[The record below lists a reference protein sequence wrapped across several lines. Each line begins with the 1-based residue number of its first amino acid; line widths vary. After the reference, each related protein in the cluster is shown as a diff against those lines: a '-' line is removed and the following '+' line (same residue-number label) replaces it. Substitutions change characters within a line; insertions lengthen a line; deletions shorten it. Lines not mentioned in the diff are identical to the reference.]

1 MAQYPIDI
9 KLDTGSADRD
19 LKNLNTQLDQTEKS
33 TIAAAQAANQ
43 LSAADQQVAKASQ
56 QLAQQQVQQA
66 AKAAA
71 VARATR
77 EAAQE
82 QSRLLATQGAAARAA
97 GETVNNQQK
106 FADLAKTIKQ
116 ATADEKK
123 AIDDLTNSLK
133 KLDNQQNNTNQSA
146 QKTNTAFD
154 TIATGVK
161 GFIGLQVV
169 STLGT
174 WGKAFIDTATQVEL
188 LQSRIELYSNSSVEA
203 TQIFQQLVQ
212 QANRAGT
219 DIQTAANSFQ
229 RFAAAGRDVGISNQT
244 ILQFTDNL
252 QKLARVSGSS
262 SQEAGAALYQLSQ
275 AFGSGR
281 LSGDEFRSVSEQ
293 LPVVLRVLAKEM
305 GVTTGELKQLGSDGK
320 ITRDEMLLLNNAT
333 DDINAQFDRMP
344 RTVDQAATA
353 LQNNLSVAIAELDQ
367 QIGASKFLAKFLDL
381 LAGGVSGVTDLVK
394 AAGEIDKMAQATN
407 NLNAVTSQRESNL
420 KEIADLEKQIQNGYT
435 TQSIGGYTKFVN
447 NTADAQKRLTELKK
461 IDVQLTKQQAD
472 AQRQVTQATPLG
484 KGVAEN
490 LASQASQ
497 LASLNKSVT
506 AAGRPDADAAK
517 QIKNLQEQFTYT
529 KALADGN
536 YELAAAQKLGNKAT
550 KDQISS
556 YAALLKQQAEYK
568 QGLKD
573 DKKAQSEAAAAA
585 KRAQKELERNQAA
598 NEKYLKTL
606 NNKVT
611 AGQYDVQLAREQV
624 QLSLTQGA
632 SVDQLTA
639 AYQKSY
645 QVQQQL
651 TLQSQQAEAQ
661 SRLNKDATDA
671 ERKAVDEQVA
681 ALQRQQEAKR
691 LAAQVSQVQSDVT
704 STLNPV
710 QGQMDQISQQEAQ
723 RLTVAE
729 QARQQDLINEQ
740 QYQDLKTQIMMA
752 GEQQRNDVMTANN
765 AMLLG
770 ATGDLFGGLA
780 DVLKNAQGEQSSIY
794 KTMFAASKAFAIA
807 QASVLLWQNVSKA
820 MAIGFPQN
828 IPFIAGALAQGT
840 SILTS
845 LSSVAATGFA
855 TGGLVTG
862 PGTGQSD
869 SINARLSNGEFV
881 STKQATSRYRD
892 TLESMNRGTYTP
904 GSEGR
909 SGTNVQVNNYAGER
923 VQVKQGLTRDDVVLI
938 IGEEFPRQSAAQWN
952 NPYSQT
958 NKSFRSNYDVNR
970 KL

>member
-1 MAQYPIDI
+1 MSTYPIDI
-9 KLDTGSADRD
+9 KIDTASANRSTSA
-19 LKNLNTQLDQTEKS
+19 LEKS
-33 TIAAAQAANQ
+33 LDDLSSAAADAARAANN
-43 LSAADQQVAKASQ
+43 LSTCEQQASKSAQ
-56 QLAQQQVQQA
+56 QLAQQQTKAGNAASKSTSQFNGLATA
-66 AKAAA
+66 AKGLGAIF
-71 VARATR
+71 
-77 EAAQE
+77 AAQQILE
-82 QSRLLATQGAAARAA
+82 WG
-97 GETVNNQQK
+97 
-106 FADLAKTIKQ
+106 
-116 ATADEKK
+116 
-123 AIDDLTNSLK
+123 
-133 KLDNQQNNTNQSA
+133 
-146 QKTNTAFD
+146 TAFVTVAD
-154 TIATGVK
+154 NIN
-161 GFIGLQVV
+161 
-169 STLGT
+169 
-174 WGKAFIDTATQVEL
+174 L
-188 LQSRIELYSNSSVEA
+188 LQSRINLYTKS
-203 TQIFQQLVQ
+203 QQETNQVFGQL
-212 QANRAGT
+212 QAISNRAGVSLQET
-219 DIQTAANSFQ
+219 AQTFTQ
-229 RFAAAGRDVGISNQT
+229 FAAAGKDMGVSNQQV
-244 ILQFTDNL
+244 LQLVQNL
-252 QKLARVSGSS
+252 QTMARVSGASG
-262 SQEAGAALYQLSQ
+262 EGASAAIYQLSQ
-275 AFGSGR
+275 AFASGR
-281 LSGDEFRSVSEQ
+281 LQGDEFRSVAEQ
-293 LPVVLRVLAKEM
+293 MPVILDILSKKL
-305 GVTTGELKQLGSDGK
+305 GVTRGELRQMATDGK
-320 ITRDEMLLLNNAT
+320 LNSDVLLMLSGDFSEL
-333 DDINAQFDRMP
+333 DAQAAKLP
-344 RTVDQAATA
+344 RTVAQASDA
-353 LQNNLSVAIAELDQ
+353 LMNNLGVAADALNDKLGLSQGVAKSIDGVSQALDYWTKHLNGTTTEVDELGRQLLTQNGILQRQQAVYDDLSDKTGMYGKYLQDQINKQKAAVAETENQINSMQRLASMAQ
-367 QIGASKFLAKFLDL
+367 Q
-381 LAGGVSGVTDLVK
+381 LAGDMRAITAPAK
-394 AAGEIDKMAQATN
+394 QP
-407 NLNAVTSQRESNL
+407 R
-420 KEIADLEKQIQNGYT
+420 AD
-435 TQSIGGYTKFVN
+435 S
-447 NTADAQKRLTELKK
+447 DAQKQIDSLKG
-461 IDVQLTKQQAD
+461 QLK
-472 AQRQVTQATPLG
+472 
-484 KGVAEN
+484 
-490 LASQASQ
+490 
-497 LASLNKSVT
+497 
-506 AAGRPDADAAK
+506 
-517 QIKNLQEQFTYT
+517 YT

-556 YAALLKQQAEYK
+556 YAVLLKQQAEYK

-573 DKKAQSEAAAAA
+573 DKKAQSEASAAA
-585 KRAQKELERNQAA
+585 KRSQKELERNQAA

-606 NNKVT
+606 NDKVN

-710 QGQMDQISQQEAQ
+710 QGQLDQINEQEAQ
-723 RLTVAE
+723 RLTAV
-729 QARQQDLINEQ
+729 QAWRQQFRDDDLAAEQ

-869 SINARLSNGEFV
+869 SINARLSNGEYV
-881 STKQATSRYRD
+881 MTRQATSRYRD
-892 TLESMNRGTYTP
+892 TLDSMNRGTATAGLTGSTP
-904 GSEGR
+904 EMKVNIANYGGE
-909 SGTNVQVNNYAGER
+909 QVR
-923 VQVKQGLTRDDVVLI
+923 VQKGLTADEVRII
-938 IGEEFPRQSAAQWN
+938 IGEEVPKVNSREFS
-952 NPYSQT
+952 NPYSKT
-958 NKSFRSNYDVNR
+958 NKAFRGSYDANR
-970 KL
+970 KV

>member
-1 MAQYPIDI
+1 MSTYPIDI
-9 KLDTGSADRD
+9 KIDTASANRSTSA
-19 LKNLNTQLDQTEKS
+19 LEKS
-33 TIAAAQAANQ
+33 LDDLSSAAADAARAANN
-43 LSAADQQVAKASQ
+43 LSTCEQQASKSAQ
-56 QLAQQQVQQA
+56 QLAQQQTKAGNAASKSTSQFNGLATA
-66 AKAAA
+66 AKGLGAIF
-71 VARATR
+71 
-77 EAAQE
+77 AAQQILE
-82 QSRLLATQGAAARAA
+82 WG
-97 GETVNNQQK
+97 
-106 FADLAKTIKQ
+106 
-116 ATADEKK
+116 
-123 AIDDLTNSLK
+123 
-133 KLDNQQNNTNQSA
+133 
-146 QKTNTAFD
+146 TAFVTVAD
-154 TIATGVK
+154 NIN
-161 GFIGLQVV
+161 
-169 STLGT
+169 
-174 WGKAFIDTATQVEL
+174 L
-188 LQSRIELYSNSSVEA
+188 LQSRINLYTKS
-203 TQIFQQLVQ
+203 QQETNQVFGQL
-212 QANRAGT
+212 QAISNRAGVSLQET
-219 DIQTAANSFQ
+219 AQTFTQ
-229 RFAAAGRDVGISNQT
+229 FAAAGKDMGVSNQQV
-244 ILQFTDNL
+244 LQLVQNL
-252 QKLARVSGSS
+252 QTMARVSGASG
-262 SQEAGAALYQLSQ
+262 EGASAAIYQLSQ
-275 AFGSGR
+275 AFASGR
-281 LSGDEFRSVSEQ
+281 LQGDEFRSVAEQ
-293 LPVVLRVLAKEM
+293 MPVILDILSKKL
-305 GVTTGELKQLGSDGK
+305 GVTRGELRQMATDGK
-320 ITRDEMLLLNNAT
+320 LNSDVLLMLSGDFSEL
-333 DDINAQFDRMP
+333 DAQAAKLP
-344 RTVDQAATA
+344 RTVAQASDA
-353 LQNNLSVAIAELDQ
+353 LMNNLGGAADALNDKLGLSQGVAKSIDGVSQALDYWTKHLNGTTTEVDELGRQLLTQNGILQRQQAVYDDLSDKTGMYGKYLQDQINKQKAAVAETENQINSMQRLASMAQ
-367 QIGASKFLAKFLDL
+367 Q
-381 LAGGVSGVTDLVK
+381 LAGDMRTITAPAK
-394 AAGEIDKMAQATN
+394 QP
-407 NLNAVTSQRESNL
+407 R
-420 KEIADLEKQIQNGYT
+420 AD
-435 TQSIGGYTKFVN
+435 S
-447 NTADAQKRLTELKK
+447 DAQKQIDSLKG
-461 IDVQLTKQQAD
+461 QLK
-472 AQRQVTQATPLG
+472 
-484 KGVAEN
+484 
-490 LASQASQ
+490 
-497 LASLNKSVT
+497 
-506 AAGRPDADAAK
+506 
-517 QIKNLQEQFTYT
+517 YT

-536 YELAAAQKLGNKAT
+536 YELAAAQKLGDKAT
-550 KDQISS
+550 KEQISS

-573 DKKAQSEAAAAA
+573 DKKSQSEATSAAN
-585 KRAQKELERNQAA
+585 RAQKELERNQAA

-606 NNKVT
+606 NDKVN

-710 QGQMDQISQQEAQ
+710 QGQMDQINQQEAQ

-869 SINARLSNGEFV
+869 SINARLSNGEYV
-881 STKQATSRYRD
+881 MTRQATSRYRD
-892 TLESMNRGTYTP
+892 TLDSMNRGTATAGLTGSTP
-904 GSEGR
+904 EMKVNIANYGGE
-909 SGTNVQVNNYAGER
+909 QVR
-923 VQVKQGLTRDDVVLI
+923 VQKGLTADEVRII
-938 IGEEFPRQSAAQWN
+938 IGEEVPKVNSREFS
-952 NPYSQT
+952 NPYSKT
-958 NKSFRSNYDVNR
+958 NKAFRGSYDANR
-970 KL
+970 KV

>member
-1 MAQYPIDI
+1 MSTYPIDI
-9 KLDTGSADRD
+9 KIDTASANRSTSA
-19 LKNLNTQLDQTEKS
+19 LEKS
-33 TIAAAQAANQ
+33 LDDLSSAAADAARAANN
-43 LSAADQQVAKASQ
+43 LSTCEQQASKSAQ
-56 QLAQQQVQQA
+56 QLAQQQTKAGNAASKSTSQFNGLATA
-66 AKAAA
+66 AKGLGAIF
-71 VARATR
+71 
-77 EAAQE
+77 AAQQILE
-82 QSRLLATQGAAARAA
+82 WG
-97 GETVNNQQK
+97 
-106 FADLAKTIKQ
+106 
-116 ATADEKK
+116 
-123 AIDDLTNSLK
+123 
-133 KLDNQQNNTNQSA
+133 
-146 QKTNTAFD
+146 TAFVTVAD
-154 TIATGVK
+154 NIN
-161 GFIGLQVV
+161 
-169 STLGT
+169 
-174 WGKAFIDTATQVEL
+174 L
-188 LQSRIELYSNSSVEA
+188 LQSRINLYTKS
-203 TQIFQQLVQ
+203 QQETNQVFGQL
-212 QANRAGT
+212 QAISNRAGVSLQET
-219 DIQTAANSFQ
+219 AQTFTQ
-229 RFAAAGRDVGISNQT
+229 FAAAGKDMGVSNQQV
-244 ILQFTDNL
+244 LQLVQNL
-252 QKLARVSGSS
+252 QTMARVSGASG
-262 SQEAGAALYQLSQ
+262 EGASAAIYQLSQ
-275 AFGSGR
+275 AFASGR
-281 LSGDEFRSVSEQ
+281 LQGDEFRSVAEQ
-293 LPVVLRVLAKEM
+293 MPIILDILSKKL
-305 GVTTGELKQLGSDGK
+305 GVTRGELRQMATDGK
-320 ITRDEMLLLNNAT
+320 LNSDVLLMLSGDFSEL
-333 DDINAQFDRMP
+333 DAQAAKLP
-344 RTVDQAATA
+344 RTVAQASDA
-353 LQNNLSVAIAELDQ
+353 LMNNLGVAADALNDKLGLSQGVAKSIDGVSQALDYWTKHLNGTTTEVDELGRQLLTQNGILQRQQAVYDDLSDKTGMYGKYLQDQINKQKAAVAETENQINSMQRLASMAQ
-367 QIGASKFLAKFLDL
+367 Q
-381 LAGGVSGVTDLVK
+381 LAGDMRAITAPAK
-394 AAGEIDKMAQATN
+394 QP
-407 NLNAVTSQRESNL
+407 R
-420 KEIADLEKQIQNGYT
+420 AD
-435 TQSIGGYTKFVN
+435 S
-447 NTADAQKRLTELKK
+447 DAQKQIDSLK
-461 IDVQLTKQQAD
+461 DQLK
-472 AQRQVTQATPLG
+472 
-484 KGVAEN
+484 
-490 LASQASQ
+490 
-497 LASLNKSVT
+497 
-506 AAGRPDADAAK
+506 
-517 QIKNLQEQFTYT
+517 YT

-550 KDQISS
+550 KEQISS

-573 DKKAQSEAAAAA
+573 DKKTQSDAAAAA
-585 KRAQKELERNQAA
+585 KRSQKELERNQAA

-606 NNKVT
+606 NDKVN

-691 LAAQVSQVQSDVT
+691 LVAQVSQVQSDVT

-710 QGQMDQISQQEAQ
+710 QGQLDQINQQEAQ

-820 MAIGFPQN
+820 MGIGFPQN

-869 SINARLSNGEFV
+869 SINARLSNGEYV
-881 STKQATSRYRD
+881 MTRQATSRYRD
-892 TLESMNRGTYTP
+892 TLDSMNRGTTTAGLTGSTP
-904 GSEGR
+904 EMKVNIANYGGE
-909 SGTNVQVNNYAGER
+909 QVR
-923 VQVKQGLTRDDVVLI
+923 VQKGLTADEVRII
-938 IGEEFPRQSAAQWN
+938 IGEEVPKVNSREFS
-952 NPYSQT
+952 NPYSKT
-958 NKSFRSNYDVNR
+958 NKAFRGSYDANR
-970 KL
+970 KV

>member
-1 MAQYPIDI
+1 MSTYPIDI
-9 KLDTGSADRD
+9 KIDTASANRSTSA
-19 LKNLNTQLDQTEKS
+19 LEKS
-33 TIAAAQAANQ
+33 LDDLSSAAADAARAANN
-43 LSAADQQVAKASQ
+43 LSTCEQQASKSAQ
-56 QLAQQQVQQA
+56 QLAQQQTKAGNAASKSTSQFNGLATA
-66 AKAAA
+66 AKGLGAFF
-71 VARATR
+71 
-77 EAAQE
+77 AAQQILE
-82 QSRLLATQGAAARAA
+82 WG
-97 GETVNNQQK
+97 
-106 FADLAKTIKQ
+106 
-116 ATADEKK
+116 
-123 AIDDLTNSLK
+123 
-133 KLDNQQNNTNQSA
+133 
-146 QKTNTAFD
+146 TAFVTVAD
-154 TIATGVK
+154 NIN
-161 GFIGLQVV
+161 
-169 STLGT
+169 
-174 WGKAFIDTATQVEL
+174 L
-188 LQSRIELYSNSSVEA
+188 LQSRINLYTKS
-203 TQIFQQLVQ
+203 QQETNQVFGQL
-212 QANRAGT
+212 QAISNRAGVSLQET
-219 DIQTAANSFQ
+219 AQTFTQ
-229 RFAAAGRDVGISNQT
+229 FAAAGKDMGVSNQQV
-244 ILQFTDNL
+244 LQLVQNL
-252 QKLARVSGSS
+252 QTMARVSGASG
-262 SQEAGAALYQLSQ
+262 EGASAAIYQLSQ
-275 AFGSGR
+275 AFASGR
-281 LSGDEFRSVSEQ
+281 LQGDEFRSVAEQ
-293 LPVVLRVLAKEM
+293 MPVILDILSKKL
-305 GVTTGELKQLGSDGK
+305 GVTRGELRQMATDGK
-320 ITRDEMLLLNNAT
+320 LNSDVLLMLSGDFSEL
-333 DDINAQFDRMP
+333 DAQAAKLP
-344 RTVDQAATA
+344 RTVAQASDA
-353 LQNNLSVAIAELDQ
+353 LMNNLGVAADALNDKLGLSQGVAKSIDGVSQALDYWTKHLNGTTTEVDELGRQLLTQNGILQRQQAVYDDLSDKTGMYGKYLQDQINKQKAAVAETENQINSMQRLASMAQ
-367 QIGASKFLAKFLDL
+367 Q
-381 LAGGVSGVTDLVK
+381 LAGDMRAITAPAK
-394 AAGEIDKMAQATN
+394 QP
-407 NLNAVTSQRESNL
+407 R
-420 KEIADLEKQIQNGYT
+420 AD
-435 TQSIGGYTKFVN
+435 S
-447 NTADAQKRLTELKK
+447 DAQKQIDSLKG
-461 IDVQLTKQQAD
+461 QLK
-472 AQRQVTQATPLG
+472 
-484 KGVAEN
+484 
-490 LASQASQ
+490 
-497 LASLNKSVT
+497 
-506 AAGRPDADAAK
+506 
-517 QIKNLQEQFTYT
+517 YT

-556 YAALLKQQAEYK
+556 YAVLLKQQAEYK

-573 DKKAQSEAAAAA
+573 DKKAQSEASAAA
-585 KRAQKELERNQAA
+585 KRSQKELERNQAA

-606 NNKVT
+606 NDKVN

-710 QGQMDQISQQEAQ
+710 QGQLDQINEQEAQ
-723 RLTVAE
+723 RLTAV
-729 QARQQDLINEQ
+729 QAWRQQFRDDDLAAEQ

-869 SINARLSNGEFV
+869 SINARLSNGEYV
-881 STKQATSRYRD
+881 MTRQATSRYRD
-892 TLESMNRGTYTP
+892 TLDSMNRGTATAGLTGSTP
-904 GSEGR
+904 EMKVNIANYGGE
-909 SGTNVQVNNYAGER
+909 QVR
-923 VQVKQGLTRDDVVLI
+923 VQKGLTADEVRII
-938 IGEEFPRQSAAQWN
+938 IGEEVPKVNSREFS
-952 NPYSQT
+952 NPYSKT
-958 NKSFRSNYDVNR
+958 NKAFRGSYDANR
-970 KL
+970 KV

>member
-1 MAQYPIDI
+1 MSTYPIDI
-9 KLDTGSADRD
+9 KIDTASANRSTSA
-19 LKNLNTQLDQTEKS
+19 LEKS
-33 TIAAAQAANQ
+33 LDDLSSAAADAARAANN
-43 LSAADQQVAKASQ
+43 LSTCEQQASKSAQ
-56 QLAQQQVQQA
+56 QLAQQQTKAGNAASKSTSQFNGLATA
-66 AKAAA
+66 AKGLGAIF
-71 VARATR
+71 
-77 EAAQE
+77 AAQQILE
-82 QSRLLATQGAAARAA
+82 WG
-97 GETVNNQQK
+97 
-106 FADLAKTIKQ
+106 
-116 ATADEKK
+116 
-123 AIDDLTNSLK
+123 
-133 KLDNQQNNTNQSA
+133 
-146 QKTNTAFD
+146 TAFVTVAD
-154 TIATGVK
+154 NIN
-161 GFIGLQVV
+161 
-169 STLGT
+169 
-174 WGKAFIDTATQVEL
+174 L
-188 LQSRIELYSNSSVEA
+188 LQSRINLYTKS
-203 TQIFQQLVQ
+203 QQETNQVFGQL
-212 QANRAGT
+212 QAISNRAGVSLQET
-219 DIQTAANSFQ
+219 AQTFTQ
-229 RFAAAGRDVGISNQT
+229 FAAAGKDMGVSNQQV
-244 ILQFTDNL
+244 LQLVQNL
-252 QKLARVSGSS
+252 QTMARVSGASG
-262 SQEAGAALYQLSQ
+262 EGASAAIYQLSQ
-275 AFGSGR
+275 AFASGR
-281 LSGDEFRSVSEQ
+281 LQGDEFRSVAEQ
-293 LPVVLRVLAKEM
+293 MPVILDILSKKL
-305 GVTTGELKQLGSDGK
+305 GVTRGELRQMATDGK
-320 ITRDEMLLLNNAT
+320 LNSDVLLMLSGDFSEL
-333 DDINAQFDRMP
+333 DAQAAKLP
-344 RTVDQAATA
+344 RTVAQASDA
-353 LQNNLSVAIAELDQ
+353 LMNNLGVAADALNDKLGLSQGVAKSIDGVSQALDYWTKHLNGTTTEVDELGRQLLTQNGILQRQQAVYDDLSDKTGMYGKYLQDQINKQKAAVAETENQINSMQRLASMAQ
-367 QIGASKFLAKFLDL
+367 Q
-381 LAGGVSGVTDLVK
+381 LAGDMRAITAPAK
-394 AAGEIDKMAQATN
+394 QP
-407 NLNAVTSQRESNL
+407 R
-420 KEIADLEKQIQNGYT
+420 AD
-435 TQSIGGYTKFVN
+435 S
-447 NTADAQKRLTELKK
+447 DAQKQIDSLKG
-461 IDVQLTKQQAD
+461 QLK
-472 AQRQVTQATPLG
+472 
-484 KGVAEN
+484 
-490 LASQASQ
+490 
-497 LASLNKSVT
+497 
-506 AAGRPDADAAK
+506 
-517 QIKNLQEQFTYT
+517 YT

-536 YELAAAQKLGNKAT
+536 YELAAAQKLGDKAT
-550 KDQISS
+550 KEQISS

-573 DKKAQSEAAAAA
+573 DKKAQSDAAAAA
-585 KRAQKELERNQAA
+585 KRSQKELERNQAA

-606 NNKVT
+606 NDKVT

-710 QGQMDQISQQEAQ
+710 QGQMDQINQQEAQ

-869 SINARLSNGEFV
+869 SINARLSNGEYV
-881 STKQATSRYRD
+881 MTRQATSRYRD
-892 TLESMNRGTYTP
+892 TLDSMNRGTATAGLTGSTP
-904 GSEGR
+904 EMKVNIANYGGE
-909 SGTNVQVNNYAGER
+909 QVR
-923 VQVKQGLTRDDVVLI
+923 VQKGLTADEVRII
-938 IGEEFPRQSAAQWN
+938 IGEEVPKVNSREFS
-952 NPYSQT
+952 NPYSKT
-958 NKSFRSNYDVNR
+958 NKAFRGSYDANR
-970 KL
+970 KV

>member
-1 MAQYPIDI
+1 MSTYPIDI
-9 KLDTGSADRD
+9 KIDTASANRSTSA
-19 LKNLNTQLDQTEKS
+19 LEKS
-33 TIAAAQAANQ
+33 LDDLSSAAADAARAANN
-43 LSAADQQVAKASQ
+43 LSTCEQQASKSAQ
-56 QLAQQQVQQA
+56 QLAQQQTKAGNAASKSTSQFNGLATA
-66 AKAAA
+66 AKGLGAIF
-71 VARATR
+71 
-77 EAAQE
+77 AAQQILE
-82 QSRLLATQGAAARAA
+82 WG
-97 GETVNNQQK
+97 
-106 FADLAKTIKQ
+106 
-116 ATADEKK
+116 
-123 AIDDLTNSLK
+123 
-133 KLDNQQNNTNQSA
+133 
-146 QKTNTAFD
+146 TAFVTVAD
-154 TIATGVK
+154 NIN
-161 GFIGLQVV
+161 
-169 STLGT
+169 
-174 WGKAFIDTATQVEL
+174 L
-188 LQSRIELYSNSSVEA
+188 LQSRINLYTKS
-203 TQIFQQLVQ
+203 QQETNQVFGQL
-212 QANRAGT
+212 QAISNRAGVSLQET
-219 DIQTAANSFQ
+219 AQTFTQ
-229 RFAAAGRDVGISNQT
+229 FAAAGKDMGVSNQQV
-244 ILQFTDNL
+244 LQLVQNL
-252 QKLARVSGSS
+252 QTMARVSGASG
-262 SQEAGAALYQLSQ
+262 EGASAAIYQLSQ
-275 AFGSGR
+275 AFASGR
-281 LSGDEFRSVSEQ
+281 LQGDEFRSVAEQ
-293 LPVVLRVLAKEM
+293 MPVILDILSKKL
-305 GVTTGELKQLGSDGK
+305 GVTRGELRQMATDGK
-320 ITRDEMLLLNNAT
+320 LNSDVLLMLSGDFSEL
-333 DDINAQFDRMP
+333 DAQAAKLP
-344 RTVDQAATA
+344 RTVAQASDA
-353 LQNNLSVAIAELDQ
+353 LMNNLGVAADALNDKLGLSQGVAKSIDGVSQALDYWTKHLNGTTTEVDELGRQLLTQNGILQRQQAVYDDLSDKTGMYGKYLQDQINKQKAAVAETENQINSMQRLASMAQ
-367 QIGASKFLAKFLDL
+367 Q
-381 LAGGVSGVTDLVK
+381 LAGDMRAITAPAK
-394 AAGEIDKMAQATN
+394 QP
-407 NLNAVTSQRESNL
+407 R
-420 KEIADLEKQIQNGYT
+420 AD
-435 TQSIGGYTKFVN
+435 S
-447 NTADAQKRLTELKK
+447 DAQKQIDSLKG
-461 IDVQLTKQQAD
+461 QLK
-472 AQRQVTQATPLG
+472 
-484 KGVAEN
+484 
-490 LASQASQ
+490 
-497 LASLNKSVT
+497 
-506 AAGRPDADAAK
+506 
-517 QIKNLQEQFTYT
+517 YT

-556 YAALLKQQAEYK
+556 YAVLLKQQAEYK

-573 DKKAQSEAAAAA
+573 DKKAQSEASAAA
-585 KRAQKELERNQAA
+585 KRSQKELERNQAA

-606 NNKVT
+606 NDKVN

-710 QGQMDQISQQEAQ
+710 QGQMDQINQQEAQ

-869 SINARLSNGEFV
+869 SINARLSNGEYV
-881 STKQATSRYRD
+881 MTRQATSRYRD
-892 TLESMNRGTYTP
+892 TLDSMNRGTATAGLTGSTP
-904 GSEGR
+904 EMKVNIANYGGE
-909 SGTNVQVNNYAGER
+909 QVR
-923 VQVKQGLTRDDVVLI
+923 VQKGLTADEVRII
-938 IGEEFPRQSAAQWN
+938 IGEEVPKVNSREFS
-952 NPYSQT
+952 NPYSKT
-958 NKSFRSNYDVNR
+958 NKAFRGSYDANR
-970 KL
+970 KV

>member
-1 MAQYPIDI
+1 MSTYPIDI
-9 KLDTGSADRD
+9 KIDTASANRSTSA
-19 LKNLNTQLDQTEKS
+19 LEKS
-33 TIAAAQAANQ
+33 LDDLSSAAADAARAANN
-43 LSAADQQVAKASQ
+43 LSTCEQQASKSAQ
-56 QLAQQQVQQA
+56 QLAQQQTKAGNAASKSTSQFNGLATA
-66 AKAAA
+66 AKGLGAIF
-71 VARATR
+71 
-77 EAAQE
+77 AAQQILE
-82 QSRLLATQGAAARAA
+82 WG
-97 GETVNNQQK
+97 
-106 FADLAKTIKQ
+106 
-116 ATADEKK
+116 
-123 AIDDLTNSLK
+123 
-133 KLDNQQNNTNQSA
+133 
-146 QKTNTAFD
+146 TAFVTVAD
-154 TIATGVK
+154 NIN
-161 GFIGLQVV
+161 
-169 STLGT
+169 
-174 WGKAFIDTATQVEL
+174 L
-188 LQSRIELYSNSSVEA
+188 LQSRINLYTKS
-203 TQIFQQLVQ
+203 QQETNQVFGQL
-212 QANRAGT
+212 QAISNRAGVSLQET
-219 DIQTAANSFQ
+219 AQTFTQ
-229 RFAAAGRDVGISNQT
+229 FAAAGKDMGVSNQQV
-244 ILQFTDNL
+244 LQLVQNL
-252 QKLARVSGSS
+252 QTMARVSGASG
-262 SQEAGAALYQLSQ
+262 EGASAAIYQLSQ
-275 AFGSGR
+275 AFASGR
-281 LSGDEFRSVSEQ
+281 LQGDEFRSVAEQ
-293 LPVVLRVLAKEM
+293 MPIILDILSKKL
-305 GVTTGELKQLGSDGK
+305 GVTRGELRQMATDGK
-320 ITRDEMLLLNNAT
+320 LNSDVLLMLSGDFSEL
-333 DDINAQFDRMP
+333 DAQAAKLP
-344 RTVDQAATA
+344 RTVAQASDA
-353 LQNNLSVAIAELDQ
+353 LMNNLGVAADALNDKLGLSQGVAKSIDGVSQALDYWTKHLNGTTTEVDELGRQLLTQNGILQRQQAVYDDLSDKTGMYGKYLQDQINKQKAAVAETENQINSMQRLASMAQ
-367 QIGASKFLAKFLDL
+367 Q
-381 LAGGVSGVTDLVK
+381 LAGDMRAITAPAK
-394 AAGEIDKMAQATN
+394 QP
-407 NLNAVTSQRESNL
+407 R
-420 KEIADLEKQIQNGYT
+420 AD
-435 TQSIGGYTKFVN
+435 S
-447 NTADAQKRLTELKK
+447 DAQKQIDSLKG
-461 IDVQLTKQQAD
+461 QLK
-472 AQRQVTQATPLG
+472 
-484 KGVAEN
+484 
-490 LASQASQ
+490 
-497 LASLNKSVT
+497 
-506 AAGRPDADAAK
+506 
-517 QIKNLQEQFTYT
+517 YT

-573 DKKAQSEAAAAA
+573 DKKAQSDTAAAA
-585 KRAQKELERNQAA
+585 KRSQKELERNQAA

-606 NNKVT
+606 NDKVN

-710 QGQMDQISQQEAQ
+710 QGQLDQINQQEAQ

-729 QARQQDLINEQ
+729 QARQQDLVNEQ

-840 SILTS
+840 SILSS
-845 LSSVAATGFA
+845 LSSVAGTGFA

-869 SINARLSNGEFV
+869 SINARLSNGEYV
-881 STKQATSRYRD
+881 MTRQATSRYRD
-892 TLESMNRGTYTP
+892 TLDSMNRGTATAGLTGSTP
-904 GSEGR
+904 EMKVNIANYGGE
-909 SGTNVQVNNYAGER
+909 QVR
-923 VQVKQGLTRDDVVLI
+923 VQKGLTADEVRII
-938 IGEEFPRQSAAQWN
+938 IGEEVPKVNSREFS
-952 NPYSQT
+952 NPYSKT
-958 NKSFRSNYDVNR
+958 NKAFRGSYDANR
-970 KL
+970 KV